1 MICTVLEVR
10 FADRFAEL
18 DLQPVDSPQQFRA
31 RAPLPLA
38 LDVALHVAPGDRVAV
53 EVEPAEPSAA
63 IVTLTDLRQ
72 VAPVA

>member
-1 MICTVLEVR
+1 MICFVLEVR

-38 LDVALHVAPGDRVAV
+38 LDVALHVTPGDRVAV
-53 EVEPAEPSAA
+53 EVEPAERSAA
-63 IVTLTDLRQ
+63 IVTLTDLRRL
-72 VAPVA
+72 APVA